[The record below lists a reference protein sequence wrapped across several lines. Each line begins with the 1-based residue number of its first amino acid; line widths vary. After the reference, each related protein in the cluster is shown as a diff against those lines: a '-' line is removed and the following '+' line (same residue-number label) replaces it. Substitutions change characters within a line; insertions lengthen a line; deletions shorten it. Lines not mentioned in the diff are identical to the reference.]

1 ELLLS
6 QSEVVQEKEDF
17 TKELGKAEEDL
28 HAAECLNKT
37 LKLENKELQQKYVE
51 VLEEEEQ
58 WARNRNKVLAKSF
71 FKFVILGLKLFLLH
85 SEIMFLTKY
94 LIWFF
99 FSGRRKDFSVL
110 LDAKIQ
116 AKEKALKVKENL
128 EKEIEK
134 LEERLEVMLLWK
146 VLYSAQQRKSFLSE
160 VENINRKV
168 NERIEADKQK
178 HADLLLKIED
188 LKKEIIES
196 ENQIRDLTE
205 EATKKKN

>member
-58 WARNRNKVLAKSF
+58 WARNRNKVLAK
-71 FKFVILGLKLFLLH
+71 
-85 SEIMFLTKY
+85 
-94 LIWFF
+94 
-99 FSGRRKDFSVL
+99 RKDFSVL

-134 LEERLEVMLLWK
+134 LEERLENMRKAYEEALIALEQDLMAQKKTRVMLLWK
-146 VLYSAQQRKSFLSE
+146 LLYSAQQRKSFLSE

-178 HADLLLKIED
+178 HADLLLK
-188 LKKEIIES
+188 
-196 ENQIRDLTE
+196 
-205 EATKKKN
+205 